1 MAKKFYTYLEPRNTN
16 EINLE
21 IDTLQFKV
29 YDNMQGIYKLYFPNA
44 VNYFTDYPTF
54 IGKSINIRNIITT
67 HIREIK
73 KIINNLD
80 DNFYDKSYDFSYL
93 ITKEQFE
100 KGIKLRKD
108 IAQYSK
114 IVYYLLYTDVD
125 LTDMRIELLEKTD
138 NMSEIEVNE
147 RENVLLEKEIK
158 KLDKQIKLG

>member
-1 MAKKFYTYLEPRNTN
+1 MAKTFYTYLEPRNIK

-29 YDNMQGIYKLYFPNA
+29 YDNMKGIYKLYFPNA
-44 VNYFTDYPTF
+44 LNYFTDYPTF
-54 IGKSINIRNIITT
+54 VGKSVNIKNIIST

-80 DNFYDKSYDFSYL
+80 ANFYDKEYNFSYL

-114 IVYYLLYTDVD
+114 IAYYLLYTDVD
-125 LTDMRIELLEKTD
+125 LTDMRIELLEKTE
-138 NMSEIEVNE
+138 NMTEIEVNE
-147 RENVLLEKEIK
+147 RENILLEKEIK
-158 KLDKQIKLG
+158 KLEKNIKI